1 MKKNKVLVF
10 TRILYTLFA
19 IGTIMSRFIVYKDI
33 DNDFAFK
40 FVVGYVFLTFFFI
53 ICILFIT
60 ILNLGK
66 LKWIDMRKRISSF
79 IISFV
84 TLVALSYVFD
94 YLFCLSIIVLYIV
107 SLYIFVFL
115 FVISCIYVLL
125 RHFNIDL

>member
-19 IGTIMSRFIVYKDI
+19 IGTIMSLFIVYKDI

-66 LKWIDMRKRISSF
+66 LKWTDMRKRISRF

-84 TLVALSYVFD
+84 TLVALSYGFD
-94 YLFCLSIIVLYIV
+94 YLF
-107 SLYIFVFL
+107 
-115 FVISCIYVLL
+115 
-125 RHFNIDL
+125 RPTKIDLYRVFSNALGLAFGISFIDVIFFNNQDN